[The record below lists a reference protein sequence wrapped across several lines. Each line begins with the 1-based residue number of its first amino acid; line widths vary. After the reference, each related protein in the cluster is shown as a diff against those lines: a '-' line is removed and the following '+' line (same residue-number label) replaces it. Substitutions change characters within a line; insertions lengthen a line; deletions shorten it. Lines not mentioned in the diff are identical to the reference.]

1 MMIGH
6 TKKFSFSQLLNGLNA
21 LVGRLQKSD
30 KVHDYRHQQRSD
42 YAFELIDQGSKGH
55 MTGQGGRINQGDRIL
70 LRQDGQTVS
79 YRVQSVEYY
88 SSPSD
93 LWTALLVNA
102 G

>member
-21 LVGRLQKSD
+21 SAERLQKPD
-30 KVHDYRHQQRSD
+30 NVHDYRHQQRSD

-55 MTGQGGRINQGDRIL
+55 MTGQGGRIKQGDRIL

-79 YRVQSVEYY
+79 YQVKSVEYY

>member
-6 TKKFSFSQLLNGLNA
+6 TRKFSFSQSLNGLNA
-21 LVGRLQKSD
+21 WAGRLQKSNN
-30 KVHDYRHQQRSD
+30 VHDYRHQQRSD

-55 MTGQGGRINQGDRIL
+55 MTGQGGRIKQGDRIL
-70 LRQDGQTVS
+70 LCQDGQTVS
-79 YRVQSVEYY
+79 YQVQSVEYY

-93 LWTALLVNA
+93 LWTALLVNV